1 MSILSKNYLYFEVI
15 LSRYTEKQSNY
26 KILKFRV
33 YLKTLKWCVFDIKYF
48 NLTIHFYLGQYATSK
63 YPLLFSYQWKSNK
76 CLNLMLHIDVQSL
89 CISEYGFKISNNLHF
104 LLLFFNLRMSN
115 YT

>member
-48 NLTIHFYLGQYATSK
+48 NLTIHFYLGTYKSIMCINDIFRDTSGFATTLVVVQRHCNEK
-63 YPLLFSYQWKSNK
+63 FCFKNISYFRCK
-76 CLNLMLHIDVQSL
+76 
-89 CISEYGFKISNNLHF
+89 
-104 LLLFFNLRMSN
+104 
-115 YT
+115 

>member
-48 NLTIHFYLGQYATSK
+48 NLTIHFYLGIVRHLSVVK
-63 YPLLFSYQWKSNK
+63 
-76 CLNLMLHIDVQSL
+76 V
-89 CISEYGFKISNNLHF
+89 
-104 LLLFFNLRMSN
+104 
-115 YT
+115 

>member
-48 NLTIHFYLGQYATSK
+48 NLTIHFYLGLLLLAK
-63 YPLLFSYQWKSNK
+63 YPIPPLICSESLLAQPPHSIEHAR
-76 CLNLMLHIDVQSL
+76 LSL
-89 CISEYGFKISNNLHF
+89 LQPHNMGI
-104 LLLFFNLRMSN
+104 
-115 YT
+115 

>member
-48 NLTIHFYLGQYATSK
+48 NLTIHFYLG
-63 YPLLFSYQWKSNK
+63 P
-76 CLNLMLHIDVQSL
+76 
-89 CISEYGFKISNNLHF
+89 
-104 LLLFFNLRMSN
+104 
-115 YT
+115 

>member
-48 NLTIHFYLGQYATSK
+48 NLTIHFYLGNIIILRLCTCQGKESNILKLSK
-63 YPLLFSYQWKSNK
+63 NPVSQ
-76 CLNLMLHIDVQSL
+76 VQQQVIAL
-89 CISEYGFKISNNLHF
+89 
-104 LLLFFNLRMSN
+104 
-115 YT
+115 

>member
-48 NLTIHFYLGQYATSK
+48 NLTIHFYLGVQRKSVQHMSVQRKSTSDHMNFK
-63 YPLLFSYQWKSNK
+63 EIEKSER
-76 CLNLMLHIDVQSL
+76 HP
-89 CISEYGFKISNNLHF
+89 ISVS
-104 LLLFFNLRMSN
+104 
-115 YT
+115 

>member
-48 NLTIHFYLGQYATSK
+48 NLTIHFYLG
-63 YPLLFSYQWKSNK
+63 LIVN
-76 CLNLMLHIDVQSL
+76 
-89 CISEYGFKISNNLHF
+89 ISNLKNITF
-104 LLLFFNLRMSN
+104 KF
-115 YT
+115 

>member
-48 NLTIHFYLGQYATSK
+48 NLTIHFYLGMLWSI
-63 YPLLFSYQWKSNK
+63 LLFT
-76 CLNLMLHIDVQSL
+76 
-89 CISEYGFKISNNLHF
+89 
-104 LLLFFNLRMSN
+104 MS
-115 YT
+115 

>member
-48 NLTIHFYLGQYATSK
+48 NLTIHFYLGYMDTRVITEFFSV
-63 YPLLFSYQWKSNK
+63 LLAS
-76 CLNLMLHIDVQSL
+76 
-89 CISEYGFKISNNLHF
+89 
-104 LLLFFNLRMSN
+104 
-115 YT
+115 

>member
-48 NLTIHFYLGQYATSK
+48 NLTIHFYLGK
-63 YPLLFSYQWKSNK
+63 EQWGRGA
-76 CLNLMLHIDVQSL
+76 VFW
-89 CISEYGFKISNNLHF
+89 G
-104 LLLFFNLRMSN
+104 
-115 YT
+115 